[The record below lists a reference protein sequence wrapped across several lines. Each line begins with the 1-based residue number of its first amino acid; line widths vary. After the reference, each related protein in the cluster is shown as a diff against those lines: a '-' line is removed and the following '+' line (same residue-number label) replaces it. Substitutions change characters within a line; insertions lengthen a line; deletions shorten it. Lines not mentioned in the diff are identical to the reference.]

1 MWRLCYHTYMAH
13 AFFVLVILDITV
25 NQSNQDTGAED
36 KNHRVG
42 KKSKNHFFL

>member
-1 MWRLCYHTYMAH
+1 MAY
-13 AFFVLVILDITV
+13 AILDITV

-42 KKSKNHFFL
+42 KNLKIIYI